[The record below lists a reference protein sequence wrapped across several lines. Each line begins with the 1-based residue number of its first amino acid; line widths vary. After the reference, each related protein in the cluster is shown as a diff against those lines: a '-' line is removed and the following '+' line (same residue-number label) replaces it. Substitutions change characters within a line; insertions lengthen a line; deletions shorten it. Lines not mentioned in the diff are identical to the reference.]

1 MIDNKKT
8 NVADD
13 ILNQGEHLIERVE
26 KEKGY
31 PSLNGLE

>member
-13 ILNQGEHLIERVE
+13 ILNQGEMLIDKVE

-31 PSLNGLE
+31 PSLNGYE